1 MPYVAGQLVDQ
12 LLARVRD
19 THALG
24 TSRVTCRLLL
34 THLQRIVN
42 ARDGYVVDTLS
53 FPTVP
58 YQQIYKVSDPAQ
70 APAALRMLGVQ
81 EGARDLKK
89 VLWKEFWYFDRAW
102 GRAIGPQFELWSMIG
117 RDLLVLWPSKPA
129 ADTVTLVYA
138 KLTAM
143 VVQHWLLLVSCWA
156 YPDRSLV
163 KAAQTVRAYVPMLAS
178 AMAGYL
184 DIALPI
190 EQLKCCLFAGCRMNP
205 RRKKPNA
212 YQLLLDLQEAA

>member
-138 KLTAM
+138 KLTADLSDDT
-143 VVQHWLLLVSCWA
+143 VAIELPDDTVPLLVDLAEALICLKQRVYSPLTA
-156 YPDRSLV
+156 LAASLQGRLV
-163 KAAQTVRAYVPMLAS
+163 AS
-178 AMAGYL
+178 
-184 DIALPI
+184 
-190 EQLKCCLFAGCRMNP
+190 
-205 RRKKPNA
+205 
-212 YQLLLDLQEAA
+212 